1 MQMVTGAH
9 HPPGKA
15 VKIGLEGEGP
25 IADKLSLRI
34 TSADYSF
41 KDFSVK
47 VLGFQKREGTFE
59 ASSTLTERRVFGP
72 IKNVIYYKSVS

>member
-1 MQMVTGAH
+1 MVTGAH

-15 VKIGLEGEGP
+15 IKIGLEGEGP

-34 TSADYSF
+34 TSADYPF

-47 VLGFQKREGTFE
+47 VLGIQKPEGTFE
-59 ASSTLTERRVFGP
+59 TSAVTERRVFGP